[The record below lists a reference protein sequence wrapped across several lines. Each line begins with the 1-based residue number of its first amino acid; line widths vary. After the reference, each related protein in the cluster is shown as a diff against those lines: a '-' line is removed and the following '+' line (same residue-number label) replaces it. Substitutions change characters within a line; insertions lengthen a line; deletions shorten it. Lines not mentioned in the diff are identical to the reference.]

1 MSARLQPRGCLGNVF
16 SVCPRQFSS
25 SEAALSTCLVSFPF
39 YAFLPLPLPPI
50 PYLLLYFYRGFG
62 VGKRRGFQVIASTA
76 QIASA
81 VREPASTSGER
92 CCARDKVCFLERAS
106 PFHNHVALTALSGSD
121 GCVEREAFCLV
132 EVSAI
137 LLSFAGEL
145 RVLVGE
151 LLSAC

>member
-1 MSARLQPRGCLGNVF
+1 MRGSSLEAVSAT
-16 SVCPRQFSS
+16 SS
-25 SEAALSTCLVSFPF
+25 LFVRASFLL
-39 YAFLPLPLPPI
+39 AKRRFLPVSLASPSTLFYPSPSSQI

-76 QIASA
+76 QKAAA
-81 VREPASTSGER
+81 VREPASASGER